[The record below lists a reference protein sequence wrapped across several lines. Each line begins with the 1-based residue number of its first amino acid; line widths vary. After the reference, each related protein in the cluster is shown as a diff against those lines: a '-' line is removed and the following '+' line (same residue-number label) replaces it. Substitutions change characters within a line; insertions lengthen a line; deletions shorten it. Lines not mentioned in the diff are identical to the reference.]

1 MTDADLK
8 QLLTAATKGPWGSF
22 FEIDHYSVW
31 SEDGRKVGTAIM
43 GIDARLIAF
52 APTLA
57 QEVLDLR
64 AEVARLREALNAQ
77 VQFAE
82 LISEEVGIDMAET
95 KLIVRVMPEGKEVG
109 IRSWADVQSAS
120 RAAIEHRTR

>member
-43 GIDARLIAF
+43 GIDAHLIAL

-64 AEVARLREALNAQ
+64 AEVARLREALIELRTMQRNAEAQ
-77 VQFAE
+77 P
-82 LISEEVGIDMAET
+82 
-95 KLIVRVMPEGKEVG
+95 R
-109 IRSWADVQSAS
+109 
-120 RAAIEHRTR
+120 